1 MVGCPIFSLVVKLNL
16 AVQKLKTAVR
26 IEEKLMK
33 EFQYWIRKGF
43 GKLKGA
49 QEIALNDAVKL
60 WVSLAEGGPD
70 VWFGYVETANGL
82 RGYRALTLDEAVAI
96 IPDLRAGNLRV
107 VQGCMRPPILKALA
121 QLKPDKVLL
130 LSRAGTREVNLE
142 EGFDEVFRETMVN
155 GDVDICLVW
164 NRERRVGFFNK
175 ERFSLGGEVE
185 YSLACKNLQIGP

>member
-1 MVGCPIFSLVVKLNL
+1 MSL
-16 AVQKLKTAVR
+16 AVQKVKTAAR
-26 IEEKLMK
+26 IEGKLMG
-33 EFQYWIRKGF
+33 EFQYWVRKGF

-49 QEIALNDAVKL
+49 QEIAFNDAVKL
-60 WVSLAEGGPD
+60 WVSLAEGGLD

-82 RGYRALTLDEAVAI
+82 RGYRVLTLDEVVAL

-107 VQGCMRPPILKALA
+107 VQGCMRPPILKALM

-164 NRERRVGFFNK
+164 NRERRIGFFNR
-175 ERFSLGGEVE
+175 ERLSLGGEVE
-185 YSLACKNLQIGP
+185 YSLASKNLQIGP